1 MRSNL
6 QRQHEEYWGRRWAV
20 ALSRHFRTDVRWA
33 RPDRDPP
40 DCSFRLTNQ
49 DGKVLTCWGE
59 VTGAYYSPNDAKW
72 LWDTE
77 SASGGREYC
86 NPDSYM
92 AESARASVERKL
104 KKYAEL
110 VQQQGRGHLLVL
122 LNSPLTTRSTRAKSE
137 ESILSLLK
145 SRPTSTSGPFESIWL
160 GYLLPHTSLEESED
174 PIYAFRESPDSSR
187 CNFIK
192 CIWNRSDA
200 QNELLVPQDHSGSL
214 SGGDQ

>member
-20 ALSRHFRTDVRWA
+20 ALSRHIHADVLWA

-40 DCSFRLTNQ
+40 DCSFHLTHQ
-49 DGKVLTCWGE
+49 DGKVETCWGE

-77 SASGGREYC
+77 SISDGREYC
-86 NPDSYM
+86 NPDSHI

-104 KKYAEL
+104 KKYGEL

-122 LNSPLTTRSTRAKSE
+122 LNSPLTTRTTRVKSE
-137 ESILSLLK
+137 MSILGLLE
-145 SRPTSTSGPFESIWL
+145 SRPTSISGPFESIWL
-160 GYLLPHTSLEESED
+160 GYLLPHTSPEESED
-174 PIYAFRESPDSSR
+174 PSYAFRESPDSQR
-187 CNFIK
+187 FNFIK
-192 CIWNRSDA
+192 CIWYRSGARNR
-200 QNELLVPQDHSGSL
+200 H
-214 SGGDQ
+214 